1 MYKSAYKTSS
11 VVYVTLCDCFMSYKS
26 MRVCINAHNRDV
38 FTIILNASRCYH
50 VCFGVI
56 TQQSSGEKESKA
68 CHFVL
73 FDSALFILLIWSCK
87 MLFFLSVVGFFSFF
101 FFFCRWET
109 ARVWPSDYV
118 CTCFGVLVCVR
129 VFMSVLS
136 CLVWINRMLQPLMGH
151 FEKTLLTDSSHN
163 PLVDST

>member
-11 VVYVTLCDCFMSYKS
+11 AVYVMLCDYFMSYKS

-56 TQQSSGEKESKA
+56 TQQRSGEKESKA

-73 FDSALFILLIWSCK
+73 FDYSLALFILLIWSSK
-87 MLFFLSVVGFFSFF
+87 MLFFLSVV
-101 FFFCRWET
+101 FFCFVFYFFVGGRL
-109 ARVWPSDYV
+109 RG
-118 CTCFGVLVCVR
+118 FGPQTMFVPVSVFSCVCVC
-129 VFMSVLS
+129 S
-136 CLVWINRMLQPLMGH
+136 CPYCRAQCGSIACFSP
-151 FEKTLLTDSSHN
+151 
-163 PLVDST
+163 